1 MENFHLILQGNVLLL
16 ENIEGGGG
24 VQLVSMV
31 AWCWCPLLTLKSMKQ
46 TIMYCPSL
54 WMFQFCKL
62 KKIMMI
68 SHLKTISRILSQIQ
82 LSLLGQWM
90 WETIWRLLFQNRVN
104 KLSQL
109 CYFFFLIAYLMFSR
123 SLYGDQAKFFEAE
136 TKPRLK
142 HKSRGTVSMANNGDN
157 LHGSQV
163 SWSAL
168 GASDRPS
175 WVVLD
180 RGVSQL
186 NVKSDTQWTIK
197 S

>member
-1 MENFHLILQGNVLLL
+1 
-16 ENIEGGGG
+16 
-24 VQLVSMV
+24 
-31 AWCWCPLLTLKSMKQ
+31 
-46 TIMYCPSL
+46 
-54 WMFQFCKL
+54 
-62 KKIMMI
+62 
-68 SHLKTISRILSQIQ
+68 
-82 LSLLGQWM
+82 
-90 WETIWRLLFQNRVN
+90 
-104 KLSQL
+104 
-109 CYFFFLIAYLMFSR
+109 MFSR

-168 GASDRPS
+168 GASDWPS

-186 NVKSDTQWTIK
+186 NVKSDTQWTVK